1 MTSIAKLIAPLTTLR
16 RIFPILWQS
25 SRKWTLISTGL
36 MVLEVLFGLAVLFL
50 LKQLVDVVTTML
62 GSDAP
67 AHGIH
72 SVLWTVAAT
81 GFCSLGFLAAR
92 GFSGFARETQ
102 GLLVAERID
111 WDIHERAVRADLA
124 FYESPRYFDTLQRAR
139 ESGSQRPVQ
148 VVSNLMLLVKNTL
161 MLAAIVVLL
170 ATINWMLLPLLL
182 VAIVPALLVRLR
194 FTRKL
199 YDWQRQRT
207 QMERRAGYLDWL
219 LTSDINAKELRLNQ
233 LGDFFRDR
241 YAEVKALIRKERL
254 MISRHRTIVETGVGA
269 VATVAFFS
277 ALGFLAWE
285 TSEGRNSVG
294 DLVLFLLVFQRAQ
307 AMGQELVGQLSKLY
321 EDHLYIGLLFEFL
334 DVRPIISEPTLPK
347 PLPARMRQGVSF
359 ENVGFRYPGTSRD
372 VLRNINL
379 TIRPGQVVALVGAN
393 GSGKTSLIK
402 LLCRLYDP
410 SSGRITLDG
419 VDARE
424 YSLDEYRRKFSVIF
438 QDYGKYADTVRSNI
452 RYGDIRQPEDTPLV
466 ESAGRK
472 SGADPFVQSLNHGYD
487 TPLTRMFD
495 NGQELSIGQWQKI
508 ALARAFMHQ
517 SEVII
522 LDEPTSALDPG
533 AEFDLFANFRERID
547 HRAALVISHRL
558 STVRMA
564 DYIYVLDG
572 GEIREAGTHDELMR
586 LGGMYCEL
594 FSQQAY
600 HYREVE
606 TE

>member
-1 MTSIAKLIAPLTTLR
+1 MPSIAKLIAPLYTLQ
-16 RIFPILWQS
+16 RIFPILWAS
-25 SRKWTLISTGL
+25 SPKWTLISTGL
-36 MVLEVLFGLAVLFL
+36 MVLEIFFGLAVLFL

-62 GSDAP
+62 GSDMP
-67 AHGIH
+67 ENGLQHVFW
-72 SVLWTVAAT
+72 SVAAT
-81 GFCSLGFLAAR
+81 GLCSLGFMAAR
-92 GFSGFARETQ
+92 GFSGLARETQ

-111 WDIHERAVRADLA
+111 NDIHERAVRADLA

-139 ESGSQRPVQ
+139 ESGNQRPIQ
-148 VVSNLMLLVKNTL
+148 VVNNVMLLIKNTL
-161 MLAAIVVLL
+161 MLGAIVVLL
-170 ATINWMLLPLLL
+170 ATINWMLLPLLI
-182 VAIVPALLVRLR
+182 VAILPALLVRLR

-199 YDWQRQRT
+199 YDWQRKRT

-219 LTSDINAKELRLNQ
+219 ITSDINAKELRLNQ
-233 LGDFFRDR
+233 LGDFFSER
-241 YAEVKALIRKERL
+241 YAELKALIREERL
-254 MISRHRTIVETGVGA
+254 VITRQRTIVEVGVSA

-285 TSEGRNSVG
+285 TSEGRNTVG

-307 AMGQELVGQLSKLY
+307 SMGQELVGQLSKLY
-321 EDHLYIGLLFEFL
+321 EDHLYIGMLFEFL
-334 DVRPIISEPTLPK
+334 DVRPVISEPEVPRSLPDR
-347 PLPARMRQGVSF
+347 LRLGVCF
-359 ENVGFRYPGTSRD
+359 ENVGFRYPGTTRE

-379 TIRPGQVVALVGAN
+379 SIQPGQVVALVGAN

-419 VDARE
+419 VDAKE
-424 YSLDEYRRKFSVIF
+424 YSLDDYRRKFSVIF

-466 ESAGRK
+466 EEAGKK
-472 SGADPFVQSLNHGYD
+472 SGADPFIQSLNSGYE

-495 NGQELSIGQWQKI
+495 DGQELSIGQWQKI

-564 DYIYVLDG
+564 DYIYVLDN
-572 GEIREAGTHDELMR
+572 GEIREAGTHDDLIR
-586 LGGMYCEL
+586 QGGMYCKL

-606 TE
+606 A

>member
-1 MTSIAKLIAPLTTLR
+1 MMHSLAKLLAPFSTLR
-16 RIFPILWQS
+16 RIFPILWAS
-25 SRKWTLISTGL
+25 SPKWTVLSTVL
-36 MVLEVLFGLAVLFL
+36 MAVEIIFGLAVLFL

-67 AHGIH
+67 SNGIH

-81 GFCSLGFLAAR
+81 GLCSLGFLVAK
-92 GFSGFARETQ
+92 GFAALAREAQ
-102 GLLVAERID
+102 GLMVADAID
-111 WDIHERAVRADLA
+111 QEIHYRAVRADLA

-148 VVSNLMLLVKNTL
+148 VVSNLMMLTKNTL

-182 VAIVPALLVRLR
+182 IAIVPALLVRVH
-194 FTRKL
+194 FTRHL
-199 YDWQRQRT
+199 YEWQRRRT

-233 LGDFFRDR
+233 LGDFLRER
-241 YAEVKALIRKERL
+241 YAKLRETIRHERL
-254 MISRHRTIVETGVGA
+254 VITKQRTRVEMLVAA
-269 VATVAFFS
+269 VATIAFFS
-277 ALGFLAWE
+277 ALAFLAWE
-285 TSEGRNSVG
+285 TSAERNSVG

-307 AMGQELVGQLSKLY
+307 SMGQELVSQLSKLY

-334 DVRPIISEPTLPK
+334 DVRPVIAETESPTQLPERI
-347 PLPARMRQGVSF
+347 AEGVRF
-359 ENVGFRYPGTSRD
+359 ENVSFHYPGTD
-372 VLRNINL
+372 TEVLKNLSL
-379 TIRPGQVVALVGAN
+379 TIRPGEIVALVGAN

-410 SSGRITLDG
+410 STGRITLDG
-419 VDARE
+419 VDVRE
-424 YSLDEYRRKFSVIF
+424 YSLEEYRRKFSVIF
-438 QDYGKYADTVRSNI
+438 QDYGKYADSVRSNI
-452 RYGDIRQPEDTPLV
+452 RYGDIERPEDTPLV
-466 ESAGRK
+466 EEAGEK
-472 SGADPFVQSLNHGYD
+472 AGADAFVRWLHSGYD
-487 TPLTRMFD
+487 TQLTRMFD
-495 NGQELSIGQWQKI
+495 DGVELSIGQWQKI
-508 ALARAFMHQ
+508 ALSRAFMHQ
-517 SEVII
+517 SEIMI

-564 DYIYVLDG
+564 DHIYVLDG
-572 GEIREAGTHDELMR
+572 GAIREEGTHDELIR
-586 LGGMYCEL
+586 QQGMYCEL

-600 HYREVE
+600 HYRAVEV
-606 TE
+606 

>member
-606 TE
+606 A

>member
-1 MTSIAKLIAPLTTLR
+1 MFSINRLVAPLATLQ
-16 RIFPILWQS
+16 RIFPILWAS
-25 SRKWTLISTGL
+25 SPRWTVVATVL
-36 MVLEVLFGLAVLFL
+36 MAVEIAFGLAVLFL

-62 GSDAP
+62 GSGAP
-67 AHGIH
+67 SNGIQA
-72 SVLWTVAAT
+72 VLWTVAAT
-81 GFCSLGFLAAR
+81 GFCSLGFLLAR
-92 GFSGFARETQ
+92 GYSGLAREAQ
-102 GLLVAERID
+102 GLQVADAID
-111 WDIHERAVRADLA
+111 QEIHYRAVRADLA

-139 ESGSQRPVQ
+139 QSGSQRPVQ
-148 VVSNLMLLVKNTL
+148 VVSNLMMLVKNTL
-161 MLAAIVVLL
+161 MLAAVVVLL
-170 ATINWMLLPLLL
+170 ATINWMLLPLL
-182 VAIVPALLVRLR
+182 VIAIVPALLVRVH
-194 FTRKL
+194 FTRYL
-199 YDWQRQRT
+199 YEWQRRRT

-233 LGDFFRDR
+233 LGDFLRER
-241 YAEVKALIRKERL
+241 YVELKKTIRHER
-254 MISRHRTIVETGVGA
+254 MAITKRRTGVEMMVAA
-269 VATVAFFS
+269 VATAAFFS
-277 ALGFLAWE
+277 ALAYLAWE

-294 DLVLFLLVFQRAQ
+294 ELVLFLLVFQRAQ
-307 AMGQELVGQLSKLY
+307 SMGQELVGQLSKLY

-334 DVRPIISEPTLPK
+334 DVRPVIAEPDVPKRLPE
-347 PLPARMRQGVSF
+347 RMREGVSL
-359 ENVGFRYPGTSRD
+359 ENVSFRYPGTDVD
-372 VLRNINL
+372 VLKNVSL
-379 TIRPGQVVALVGAN
+379 SIRPGQVVALVGAN

-410 SSGRITLDG
+410 TSGRITLDG

-424 YSLDEYRRKFSVIF
+424 FSLEEYRREFSVIF
-438 QDYGKYADTVRSNI
+438 QDYGKYADTVRNNI
-452 RYGDIRQPEDTPLV
+452 RYGDIRQPEDTSLV
-466 ESAGRK
+466 EQAGVK
-472 SGADPFVQSLNHGYD
+472 SGADAFIQSLDKGYD
-487 TPLTRMFD
+487 TALTRMFD
-495 NGQELSIGQWQKI
+495 EGRELSIGQWQKV

-572 GEIREAGTHDELMR
+572 GEIREEGTHDDLIR
-586 LGGMYCEL
+586 QGGMYCEL

-606 TE
+606 A

>member
-241 YAEVKALIRKERL
+241 YAEVKAMIRKERL

-495 NGQELSIGQWQKI
+495 DGQELSIGQWQKI

-606 TE
+606 A

>member
-410 SSGRITLDG
+410 SSGRIALDG

-495 NGQELSIGQWQKI
+495 DGQELSIGQWQKI

-606 TE
+606 A

>member
-1 MTSIAKLIAPLTTLR
+1 
-16 RIFPILWQS
+16 
-25 SRKWTLISTGL
+25 
-36 MVLEVLFGLAVLFL
+36 MVLEIVFGLAVLFL

-62 GSDAP
+62 SSEGP
-67 AHGIH
+67 ADGIRY
-72 SVLWTVAAT
+72 VLWAVAAT
-81 GFCSLGFLAAR
+81 GLCSLGFLAAR
-92 GFSGFARETQ
+92 GFSGLARETQ
-102 GLLVAERID
+102 GLLVSESID
-111 WDIHERAVRADLA
+111 KDIHERAVRADLA

-139 ESGSQRPVQ
+139 ASGNQRPVQ
-148 VVSNLMLLVKNTL
+148 VVNNLMLLIKNTL

-182 VAIVPALLVRLR
+182 VAILPALLVRLR
-194 FTRKL
+194 FTRRL
-199 YDWQRQRT
+199 FDWQHKRT

-219 LTSDINAKELRLNQ
+219 LTSDIHAKELRLNQ
-233 LGDFFRDR
+233 LGDFLRER
-241 YAEVKALIRKERL
+241 YAELKALIREERL
-254 MISRHRTIVETGVGA
+254 VISRQRTIVEVGVSA
-269 VATVAFFS
+269 VATAAFFS
-277 ALGFLAWE
+277 ALGYLAWE

-307 AMGQELVGQLSKLY
+307 SMGQELVGQLSRLY

-334 DVRPIISEPTLPK
+334 DVRPIVSEPDY
-347 PLPARMRQGVSF
+347 PLPLPTRMSTGVRF
-359 ENVGFRYPGTSRD
+359 ENVSFCYPGTQRE
-372 VLRNINL
+372 VLSNINL

-410 SSGRITLDG
+410 SSGRVVLDG

-424 YSLDEYRRKFSVIF
+424 YSLEDYRRKFSVIF

-452 RYGDIRQPEDTPLV
+452 RYGDIRQPEETPLV
-466 ESAGRK
+466 EAAGKK
-472 SGADPFVQSLNHGYD
+472 SGADPFIRFLHSGYD

-495 NGQELSIGQWQKI
+495 DGQELSIGQWQKV

-564 DYIYVLDG
+564 DYIYVLDQG
-572 GEIREAGTHDELMR
+572 VIRESGTHNELMQQQ
-586 LGGMYCEL
+586 GIYCEL
-594 FSQQAY
+594 FNQQAH
-600 HYREVE
+600 HYRKVG
-606 TE
+606 T

>member
-1 MTSIAKLIAPLTTLR
+1 MPSIAKLIEPLNTLR
-16 RIFPILWQS
+16 RIFPILWAS

-36 MVLEVLFGLAVLFL
+36 MVLEILFGLGVLFL

-67 AHGIH
+67 AQGIQY
-72 SVLWTVAAT
+72 VLWAVAAT
-81 GFCSLGFLAAR
+81 GFCSLGYLAAR
-92 GFSGFARETQ
+92 GFSALARETQ

-111 WDIHERAVRADLA
+111 QYIHERAVRADLA

-139 ESGSQRPVQ
+139 ESGNQRPVQ
-148 VVSNLMLLVKNTL
+148 VVNNLMLLVKNTL
-161 MLAAIVVLL
+161 MLGAIVVLL
-170 ATINWMLLPLLL
+170 ATINWMLLPLLI

-194 FTRKL
+194 FTRRL
-199 YDWQRQRT
+199 YDWQRKRT

-233 LGDFFRDR
+233 LGDFLRER
-241 YAEVKALIRKERL
+241 YAELRALIRRERL
-254 MISRHRTIVETGVGA
+254 AISRQRTIVEVGVSA
-269 VATVAFFS
+269 VATLAFFS
-277 ALGFLAWE
+277 ALGYLAWE

-307 AMGQELVGQLSKLY
+307 SMGQELVGQLSRLY

-334 DVRPIISEPTLPK
+334 DVRPVISEPADPR
-347 PLPARMRQGVSF
+347 PLPSRMSRGVSF
-359 ENVGFRYPGTSRD
+359 ENVSFCYPGTSRE
-372 VLRNINL
+372 VLHNIDL

-424 YSLDEYRRKFSVIF
+424 YSLDDYRRKFSVIF

-466 ESAGRK
+466 EAAGEK
-472 SGADPFVQSLNHGYD
+472 SGADPFITSLHSGYD

-495 NGQELSIGQWQKI
+495 DGQELSIGQWQKV

-564 DYIYVLDG
+564 DYIYVLDE
-572 GEIREAGTHDELMR
+572 GEIREAGTHDELIR
-586 LGGMYCEL
+586 QDGMYCKL

-606 TE
+606 A

>member
-1 MTSIAKLIAPLTTLR
+1 MPSIPKLLAPLATLR
-16 RIFPILWQS
+16 RILVILWVS
-25 SRKWTLISTGL
+25 SPGWMVISTGL
-36 MVLEVLFGLAVLFL
+36 MALEILFGLGVLYL
-50 LKQLVDVVTTML
+50 LKQLVDSVTTLL
-62 GSDAP
+62 GGDA
-67 AHGIH
+67 AEDGIRQL
-72 SVLWTVAAT
+72 LWTVTTT

-92 GFSGFARETQ
+92 GFSGLARETQ
-102 GLLVAERID
+102 GLLVAEHID
-111 WDIHERAVRADLA
+111 HAIHECAVHADLA
-124 FYESPRYFDTLQRAR
+124 FFESPRYFDTLQRAR

-148 VVSNLMLLVKNTL
+148 VVSNLMLLVKNSL
-161 MLAAIVVLL
+161 MLVAIVVLL
-170 ATINWMLLPLLL
+170 ATINGMLLPLLV
-182 VAIVPALLVRLR
+182 VATVPALLVRLR
-194 FTRKL
+194 FTRRL
-199 YDWQRQRT
+199 YDWQRKRT
-207 QMERRAGYLDWL
+207 QMERKAAYLDWL

-233 LGDFFRDR
+233 LGDFLSER
-241 YAEVKALIRKERL
+241 YDELKALIRRERL
-254 MISRHRTIVETGVGA
+254 AISRQRTTVEVGVSV
-269 VATVAFFS
+269 VATAAFFL
-277 ALGFLAWE
+277 ALGYLAWE

-307 AMGQELVGQLSKLY
+307 SMGQELVSQLSRLY
-321 EDHLYIGLLFEFL
+321 EDHLFIGLLFEFL
-334 DVRPIISEPTLPK
+334 DVRPIIAEPSDPR
-347 PLPARMRQGVSF
+347 PLPPRINQGLCLESVS
-359 ENVGFRYPGTSRD
+359 FRYPGTRHE
-372 VLRNINL
+372 VLRNIDL

-410 SSGRITLDG
+410 SAGRITLDG
-419 VDARE
+419 IDVRE

-452 RYGDIRQPEDTPLV
+452 RYGDIRQPEDTSQV
-466 ESAGRK
+466 EVAGER
-472 SGADPFVQSLNHGYD
+472 SGADLFVRTLHSGYD

-495 NGQELSIGQWQKI
+495 DGQELSIGQWQKV

-533 AEFDLFANFRERID
+533 AEFDLFTNFRERID

-564 DYIYVLDG
+564 DYIYVLDN
-572 GEIREAGTHDELMR
+572 GEIREAGTHDELIHQ
-586 LGGMYCEL
+586 GGMYCAL

-606 TE
+606 A

>member
-1 MTSIAKLIAPLTTLR
+1 MFSINRLVAPLATLQ
-16 RIFPILWQS
+16 RIFPILWAS
-25 SRKWTLISTGL
+25 SPRWTVVATVL
-36 MVLEVLFGLAVLFL
+36 MAVEIAFGLAVLFL

-62 GSDAP
+62 GSGAP
-67 AHGIH
+67 SNGIQA
-72 SVLWTVAAT
+72 VLWTVAAT
-81 GFCSLGFLAAR
+81 GFCSLGFLLAR
-92 GFSGFARETQ
+92 GYSGLAREAQ
-102 GLLVAERID
+102 GLQVADAID
-111 WDIHERAVRADLA
+111 QEIHYRAVRADLA

-139 ESGSQRPVQ
+139 QSGSQRPVQ
-148 VVSNLMLLVKNTL
+148 VVSNLMMLVKNTL
-161 MLAAIVVLL
+161 MLAAVVVLL
-170 ATINWMLLPLLL
+170 ATINWMLLPLL
-182 VAIVPALLVRLR
+182 VIAIVPALLVRVH
-194 FTRKL
+194 FTRYL
-199 YDWQRQRT
+199 YEWQRRRT

-233 LGDFFRDR
+233 LGDFLRER
-241 YAEVKALIRKERL
+241 YVELKKTIRHER
-254 MISRHRTIVETGVGA
+254 MAITKRRTGVEMMVAA
-269 VATVAFFS
+269 VATAAFFS
-277 ALGFLAWE
+277 ALAYLAWE

-294 DLVLFLLVFQRAQ
+294 ELVLFLLVFQRAQ
-307 AMGQELVGQLSKLY
+307 SMGQELVGQLSKLY

-334 DVRPIISEPTLPK
+334 DVRPVIAEPDVPKRLPE
-347 PLPARMRQGVSF
+347 RMREGVSL
-359 ENVGFRYPGTSRD
+359 ENVSFRYPGTDVD
-372 VLRNINL
+372 VLKNVSL
-379 TIRPGQVVALVGAN
+379 SIRPGQVVALVGAN

-410 SSGRITLDG
+410 TSGRITLDG

-424 YSLDEYRRKFSVIF
+424 FSLEDYRREFSVIF
-438 QDYGKYADTVRSNI
+438 QDYGKYADTVRNNI
-452 RYGDIRQPEDTPLV
+452 RYGDIRQPEDTSLV
-466 ESAGRK
+466 EQAGVK
-472 SGADPFVQSLNHGYD
+472 SGADAFIQSLDKGYD
-487 TPLTRMFD
+487 TALTRMFD
-495 NGQELSIGQWQKI
+495 EGRELSIGQWQKV

-572 GEIREAGTHDELMR
+572 GEIREEGTHDDLIR
-586 LGGMYCEL
+586 QGGMYCEL

-606 TE
+606 A

>member
-1 MTSIAKLIAPLTTLR
+1 MLSLAKLVAPLQTLQ
-16 RIFPILWQS
+16 RIFPILWAS
-25 SRKWTLISTGL
+25 SRKWTLIATGL
-36 MVLEVLFGLAVLFL
+36 MVLEIIFGLAVLFL

-67 AHGIH
+67 EDGIRH
-72 SVLWTVAAT
+72 VLWTVAAT
-81 GFCSLGFLAAR
+81 GFCSLGFLATR
-92 GFSGFARETQ
+92 GFSGLAREAQ
-102 GLLVAERID
+102 GLLVAERINH
-111 WDIHERAVRADLA
+111 DIHDRAVRADLA

-148 VVSNLMLLVKNTL
+148 VVNNLMLLVKNSL

-170 ATINWMLLPLLL
+170 ATINWMLLPLLI

-199 YDWQRQRT
+199 YDWQRMRT

-219 LTSDINAKELRLNQ
+219 MTSDINAKELRLNQ
-233 LGDFFRDR
+233 LGDFLSDR
-241 YAEVKALIRKERL
+241 YDELKAQIRREKLAITRQRTVIEV
-254 MISRHRTIVETGVGA
+254 GVSA
-269 VATVAFFS
+269 VATAAFFS
-277 ALGFLAWE
+277 ALGYLAWE

-307 AMGQELVGQLSKLY
+307 SMGQELVAQLSKLH
-321 EDHLYIGLLFEFL
+321 EDHLFIGLLFEFL
-334 DVRPIISEPTLPK
+334 DVRPNISEPADPK
-347 PLPARMRQGVSF
+347 PLPPRMSRGVRF
-359 ENVGFRYPGTSRD
+359 ENVSFHYPGTSRE
-372 VLRNINL
+372 VLRGIDL

-410 SSGRITLDG
+410 SSGCITLDG

-424 YSLDEYRRKFSVIF
+424 YSLEDYRRKFSVIF
-438 QDYGKYADTVRSNI
+438 QDYGKFADTVRSNI
-452 RYGDIRQPEDTPLV
+452 RYGDIRQPVDTPLV
-466 ESAGRK
+466 EAAGVK
-472 SGADPFVQSLNHGYD
+472 SGADPFIRSLRSGYD

-495 NGQELSIGQWQKI
+495 DGQELSIGQWQKV

-564 DYIYVLDG
+564 DYIYVLDA
-572 GEIREAGTHDELMR
+572 GEIREMGTHDELIR
-586 LGGMYCEL
+586 QGGIYCEL

-606 TE
+606 A